1 MELFLI
7 AAATILITILIVK
20 LIKLHKRVIELETK
34 YSKIIDIEEYVKKF
48 HHEKVSMQKKISA
61 MKQGYKEKR
70 EIFDQLIRDI
80 STYDEDI
87 ELIELGFYKSHF
99 DFDTSHQYKNEIIR
113 IKQQQKDMVRSQ
125 VAISCAAEWKV
136 EGSRAKGKA
145 MTNRGIKL
153 TARAFNNECEA
164 AISNVRW
171 NNVTRMEARLE
182 KAFESINKLNQS
194 TAIVIS
200 DDYLNLKLD
209 ELRLAY
215 EYSEKKQQEKEE
227 QLEIKRQIRE
237 EVKLEKELAKAI
249 KEEEKYIK
257 MLEAARLEAEQA
269 AGKEL
274 ELLNEKILQLS
285 DELES
290 AHQLSERAKSM
301 AQQTKTGHIYVISNI
316 GSFGD
321 DIYKIGMTRRLE
333 PLDRVKE
340 LGDASVPF
348 IFDVHAMIHTADAP
362 ALENALHKKFEERRL
377 NLVNNRKE
385 FFSVSLKDI
394 EKEVMKI
401 NPEAEFIETAEA
413 KEFRESQ
420 SILATRE
427 QQSKRS
433 KVMSEYPDTL

>member
-7 AAATILITILIVK
+7 AAVTILITILIVK
-20 LIKLHKRVIELETK
+20 LIKSHKRVIELETK
-34 YSKIIDIEEYVKKF
+34 YSKILDIEEYVKKF
-48 HHEKVSMQKKISA
+48 HHEKVSMQKKISE
-61 MKQGYKEKR
+61 MKQDYKEKR
-70 EIFDQLIRDI
+70 VIFDQLRRDV

-99 DFDTSHQYKNEIIR
+99 DFDTSHQYKSEIIK

-125 VAISCAAEWKV
+125 IAISCAAEWKV

-237 EVKLEKELAKAI
+237 EAKLEKELSKAI
-249 KEEEKYIK
+249 KEEEKYKK

-274 ELLNEKILQLS
+274 ELLNEKISQLS

-348 IFDVHAMIHTADAP
+348 TFDVHAMIHTEDAP
-362 ALENALHKKFEERRL
+362 ALENALHKKFEGKRL

-385 FFSVSLKDI
+385 FFAVNLQDI
-394 EKEVMKI
+394 EKEVLKI
-401 NPEAEFIETAEA
+401 NPKAEFIETAEA

-427 QQSKRS
+427 QQSKLS
-433 KVMSEYPDTL
+433 KVMSEYPETL